1 MTHPYDDAIE
11 YFRSVDE
18 FRARVFTGQE
28 VLEIADYL
36 GAGVG
41 ATLAAAQRADIS
53 RQLRPTEADY
63 DDPPMP

>member
-1 MTHPYDDAIE
+1 LAEDGKQLLAMVEAFKLRT
-11 YFRSVDE
+11 
-18 FRARVFTGQE
+18 FTGTE

-41 ATLAAAQRADIS
+41 ATLAAAKRVEMARS
-53 RQLRPTEADY
+53 RKTDADY